1 MRRACRSLTLA
12 GAVLAAFAP
21 SAWASEPSVT
31 VDWNQTAPLSGR
43 VVDGMVEVTS
53 SGAGGTFP
61 LVAIADPAIRG
72 NGYALTG
79 RIRYRGVAGVGFLE
93 MWSVFPDGARY
104 FSRTLAGDGPQARIS
119 GDSEWRDFELPFN
132 LNGSERPVRLELGLV
147 LPGAARVWI
156 GPLELTA
163 PGATSSAWW
172 SDRTGGLIGGIAG
185 SLIGITGAI
194 VGVLIARGRGRRP
207 VLTTMVALAVAGS
220 ALLVAG
226 AVALAMS
233 QPYAVYFPLILGG
246 IILVAVFGPGFRR
259 ARRAYE
265 DVELRR
271 MRAMDTAPS

>member
-1 MRRACRSLTLA
+1 MRRVFLSLI
-12 GAVLAAFAP
+12 AVAAMLTGFAP

-43 VVDGMVEVTS
+43 VVDGAVEVTS
-53 SGAGGTFP
+53 SGTGGTFP
-61 LVAIADPAIRG
+61 LVAIADPVTSVS
-72 NGYALTG
+72 GYALTG
-79 RIRYRGVAGVGFLE
+79 RVRYRGVAGVGFLE
-93 MWSVFPDGARY
+93 MWSVFPNGGRY

-119 GDSEWRDFELPFN
+119 GDSEWRDFELPFY

-147 LPGAARVWI
+147 LAGAGRVWI

-163 PGATSSAWW
+163 PGATTSAWW

-194 VGVLIARGRGRRP
+194 VGVLIVRGRGRRA
-207 VLTTMVALAVAGS
+207 VLTTMAALAIAGS
-220 ALLVAG
+220 ALFVAG
-226 AVALAMS
+226 AAALALS
-233 QPYAVYFPLILGG
+233 QPYAVYFPLLLGG

>member
-1 MRRACRSLTLA
+1 
-12 GAVLAAFAP
+12 
-21 SAWASEPSVT
+21 
-31 VDWNQTAPLSGR
+31 
-43 VVDGMVEVTS
+43 VVDGTVEVTS

-61 LVAIADPAIRG
+61 LVAIADPAIGG

-79 RIRYRGVAGVGFLE
+79 RIRYRGVSGVGFLE
-93 MWSVFPDGARY
+93 MWSVFPDGTRY

-119 GDSEWRDFELPFN
+119 GDSEWRNFELPFN
-132 LNGSERPVRLELGLV
+132 LNGSERPVRLELRLV
-147 LPGAARVWI
+147 LSGAARVWI

-194 VGVLIARGRGRRP
+194 VGVLIARGRGWRP

>member
-1 MRRACRSLTLA
+1 M
-12 GAVLAAFAP
+12 
-21 SAWASEPSVT
+21 
-31 VDWNQTAPLSGR
+31 
-43 VVDGMVEVTS
+43 VDGTVEVTS

-61 LVAIADPAIRG
+61 LVAIADPTIRG

-104 FSRTLAGDGPQARIS
+104 FSRTLASDGPQARIS
-119 GDSEWRDFELPFN
+119 GDSEWRDFELPFY
-132 LNGSERPVRLELGLV
+132 LKGSERPVRLELGLV

-156 GPLELTA
+156 GPLDLTA

-172 SDRTGGLIGGIAG
+172 SDGTGGLIGGIAG

-194 VGVLIARGRGRRP
+194 LGVLIARGRGRRP
-207 VLTTMVALAVAGS
+207 VLTTMVALVVAGS

-226 AVALAMS
+226 AVTLAMS